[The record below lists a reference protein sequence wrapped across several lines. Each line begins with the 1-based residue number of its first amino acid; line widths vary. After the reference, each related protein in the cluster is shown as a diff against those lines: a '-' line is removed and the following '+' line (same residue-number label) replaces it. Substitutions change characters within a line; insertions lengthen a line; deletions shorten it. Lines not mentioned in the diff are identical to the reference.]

1 MKKIGIIMG
10 SESDLPVMNEASKF
24 LDEMNLSYDIDIVS
38 AHRTPKKMFAY
49 AENAVKIQFGAN
61 CGVFFEIRFSSKAT
75 SGYLFDAWI

>member
-38 AHRTPKKMFAY
+38 AHRTPKK
-49 AENAVKIQFGAN
+49 NVRLCRK
-61 CGVFFEIRFSSKAT
+61 CS
-75 SGYLFDAWI
+75 